1 MSTHSCNNAL
11 RCEKITIL
19 LIAPKRCSTLHSY
32 ACCQAIIIQHDNL
45 VFITYEIQKKNR
57 QSIHRRSQERGHCQ
71 EEGKDGDRAERSRCR
86 SHEKGKDKDG
96 AERGGCGS
104 QEERQDG
111 DGAPIEAKKEE
122 KERMRLEGG

>member
-19 LIAPKRCSTLHSY
+19 LIAPKRCSTLQSY

-45 VFITYEIQKKNR
+45 EFITSEIQKKNR
-57 QSIHRRSQERGHCQ
+57 QSIRPRSQERGHCQ
-71 EEGKDGDRAERSRCR
+71 EEGKDGDGAERSCCR
-86 SHEKGKDKDG
+86 
-96 AERGGCGS
+96 S

-111 DGAPIEAKKEE
+111 DGVPVEARKEE